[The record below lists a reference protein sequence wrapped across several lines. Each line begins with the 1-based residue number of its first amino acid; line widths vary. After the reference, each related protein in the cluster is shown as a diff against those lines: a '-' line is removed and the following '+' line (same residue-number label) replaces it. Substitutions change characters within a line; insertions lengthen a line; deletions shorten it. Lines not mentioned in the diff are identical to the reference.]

1 MNSGSSMDDAS
12 PRRCLIQDKRRLA
25 DVEEK
30 HERIRV
36 LLQSTGADALLLQ
49 DAASIAWFTA
59 GVDLTRC
66 GSDSCHTSVFVTED
80 ARLFATNAVDSAQLF
95 EREAFGLGF
104 QLKQREWFQPHCSL
118 VEDLCRG
125 RKVISDSGIEGT
137 RNTARRINRLRMP
150 LTCLEVD
157 RLRLLSKVLVHAVEV
172 TAGHIRRGVTE
183 AAVAGELSNRLIRRT
198 VQPVRIQ
205 VCADGRNIRY
215 RHWSFGEDPIESYAT
230 VSCVARRW
238 GLHVAVSRTVCIGSV
253 NQDLWEAHQKAVLM
267 HATGLYFS
275 RHGQQ
280 LKDIWPKVKRIYD
293 KFGLSSEWQLSD
305 QADVLGYRACEHQ
318 LTPTSDFDLQ
328 APTAVFWH
336 PTVGAA
342 MPGDTVLVLP
352 GGSETLTR
360 SDVWP
365 ELKVQVKGHD
375 VLCSGLLLI
384 REESRAVT
392 APPKPLSQDS
402 ALFQGAAILDDDADG
417 SRMDSIWE
425 LDMTSGRSVFA
436 ENDSECSEES
446 VLD

>member
-1 MNSGSSMDDAS
+1 
-12 PRRCLIQDKRRLA
+12 
-25 DVEEK
+25 
-30 HERIRV
+30 
-36 LLQSTGADALLLQ
+36 
-49 DAASIAWFTA
+49 
-59 GVDLTRC
+59 
-66 GSDSCHTSVFVTED
+66 
-80 ARLFATNAVDSAQLF
+80 
-95 EREAFGLGF
+95 
-104 QLKQREWFQPHCSL
+104 
-118 VEDLCRG
+118 
-125 RKVISDSGIEGT
+125 
-137 RNTARRINRLRMP
+137 
-150 LTCLEVD
+150 
-157 RLRLLSKVLVHAVEV
+157 
-172 TAGHIRRGVTE
+172 VTE

-402 ALFQGAAILDDDADG
+402 ALFKGAAVLDDDADG

-436 ENDSECSEES
+436 ENDSEYSEES

>member
-1 MNSGSSMDDAS
+1 MDDAS
-12 PRRCLIQDKRRLA
+12 PRRCLIQDKRRLS

>member
-1 MNSGSSMDDAS
+1 MDDAS
-12 PRRCLIQDKRRLA
+12 PRRCLIQDKRRLS

-150 LTCLEVD
+150 LTSLEVD

>member
-1 MNSGSSMDDAS
+1 MDDAS

-104 QLKQREWFQPHCSL
+104 QLKQREWFQSHCSL

-150 LTCLEVD
+150 LTSLEVD

-253 NQDLWEAHQKAVLM
+253 NQDLWESHQKAVLM

-384 REESRAVT
+384 REESRAVA

-402 ALFQGAAILDDDADG
+402 ALFKGAAILDDDADD

-436 ENDSECSEES
+436 ENDSEYSEES

>member
-1 MNSGSSMDDAS
+1 MDDAS

-104 QLKQREWFQPHCSL
+104 QLKQREWFQSHCSL

-137 RNTARRINRLRMP
+137 RNPARRINLLRMP

-183 AAVAGELSNRLIRRT
+183 AAVAGEVSNRLIRRT

-253 NQDLWEAHQKAVLM
+253 NQDLWESHQKAVLM

-425 LDMTSGRSVFA
+425 LDMTSGRSVVA